1 MRCTPGKHSRRKWS
15 SIFPAPDADGIGSR
29 GQGSGKLG
37 LSLSGDLRTWRP
49 GARYHFFGGV
59 ANEEQGRNLAVVSG
73 ESSNGV
79 GTRASGSQAFLNSEV
94 S

>member
-1 MRCTPGKHSRRKWS
+1 MISGHGVRVLAI
-15 SIFPAPDADGIGSR
+15 IF
-29 GQGSGKLG
+29 SGV
-37 LSLSGDLRTWRP
+37 
-49 GARYHFFGGV
+49 V